1 MCFNSE
7 VSLAT
12 YFIGLTGS
20 YSLYKIDKIP
30 EALFFGWVVQMQLV
44 DFFLWQNSDRLEERK
59 KKEDKEI
66 KKCES
71 VVLCNSDK
79 IDKCNKTNKV
89 VSKVGLF
96 INHMEPFV
104 LWGSILKFS
113 KKRLPFIVNLMM
125 IIFLILT
132 LIYSMNVIS
141 DEEASCT
148 METEE
153 SSPHLHWKWNYGK
166 NHRQYYTIFGLIIM
180 MLSVFGLED
189 GFVLAFV
196 SSISFAISNEVYK
209 ETHSVGNMWCF
220 VAAFCPWLL
229 TGIYSKI
236 K

>member
-12 YFIGLTGS
+12 YFTGLAGS

-44 DFFLWQNSDRLEERK
+44 DFFLWQNSDKLEDRK
-59 KKEDKEI
+59 EKA

-71 VVLCNSDK
+71 TVLCNNDK
-79 IDKCNKTNKV
+79 MDKCNKTNKI
-89 VSKVGLF
+89 VSKIGLF

-132 LIYSMNVIS
+132 LIYSINVVS

-153 SSPHLHWKWNYGK
+153 SSPHLHWKWNYGE
-166 NHRQYYTIFGLIIM
+166 NHRQYYTIFGLIFM
-180 MLSVFGLED
+180 MLSIFGLED
-189 GFVLAFV
+189 GYVLAFV

-220 VAAFCPWLL
+220 AAAFCPWLL
-229 TGIYSKI
+229 RGIYSNI
-236 K
+236 N